1 MDIIQTADPTVK
13 IIKPQKWDEGL
24 ATSGLTN
31 MLFMGHFS
39 HSVEA
44 STYVKQLL
52 FCIHQ
57 GYLSL
62 DQPYP
67 ITVELIVRITR
78 LPSEGKDPLP
88 YLAKNN
94 TQDIKQKHNFQCTGQ
109 GYLIGPI

>member
-1 MDIIQTADPTVK
+1 MDIIHAVESVVRV
-13 IIKPQKWDEGL
+13 IKLKVWAEGL

-31 MLFMGHFS
+31 MLFMPHFG
-39 HSVEA
+39 HSVQA

-67 ITVELIVRITR
+67 ITVELIVRITG
-78 LPSEGKDPLP
+78 LPSKGKDPLP
-88 YLAKNN
+88 YLAKHN
-94 TQDIKQKHNFQCTGQ
+94 TQDIKWKQN
-109 GYLIGPI
+109 L